1 MLLVRDLAHACRALA
16 LAAVAALLPWA
27 PAAAQA
33 GTPPAAAPALT
44 AIDQAVR
51 QQSYTIEQVRRFF
64 DAKGGVTSVNERV
77 VVAAN
82 GTSTPDFQV
91 AFLGVAGEPAGSPVH
106 TRWQQTYA
114 RHGRRFFTQGSFRV
128 TNLASAA
135 ANYTAHDFGP
145 TIRAGRSARRFV
157 VFPNSI
163 DKSIWLIETDDAT
176 SVPLYFAE
184 FDSGVRLLSEVEAT
198 QLTAGAAAMAPQAGA
213 AVVVA
218 DLAAARTMMG
228 NPPELVDPATGVTG
242 EYQLDKVEVQS
253 DPLNGQWKLT
263 MTYTDGIDQFLVVQA
278 PGTTDSFG
286 SLPGKSRGQP
296 VIGRYRDAAMSVLVF
311 WEGGVS
317 FQVSGRGSLQRLD
330 ALARTVYRQ
339 ALNTR

>member
-1 MLLVRDLAHACRALA
+1 MRLVREIAPALRALA
-16 LAAVAALLPWA
+16 LAAIGGLLPWA
-27 PAAAQA
+27 AATAQ
-33 GTPPAAAPALT
+33 GDAPANPSPALV
-44 AIDQAVR
+44 ALDQAAR
-51 QQSYTIEQVRRFF
+51 QQSYSAEQVRRFF
-64 DAKGGVTSVNERV
+64 DAKGGVTSVRERID
-77 VVAAN
+77 VVAN
-82 GTSTPDFQV
+82 GATTPDFLV
-91 AFLGVAGEPAGSPVH
+91 TFLGVAGEPAGSPLH

-128 TNLASAA
+128 TNLGSAD

-145 TIRAGRSARRFV
+145 TVRAGRSARRFV
-157 VFPNSI
+157 VFPKTI

-184 FDSGVRLLSEVEAT
+184 FDAQVRLLSEVEAT
-198 QLTAGAAAMAPQAGA
+198 LFTTGSAPIAAQSAAPTVA
-213 AVVVA
+213 A
-218 DLAAARTMMG
+218 DFQAARAMMG
-228 NPPELVDPATGVTG
+228 DPAEVVDPATQVTG
-242 EYQLDKVEVQS
+242 EYQLDKVEVQN

-263 MTYTDGIDQFLVVQA
+263 MTYTDGIDQFLVTQT

-286 SLPGKSRGQP
+286 TLPGKARGMP

-330 ALARTVYRQ
+330 AVARSIYRQ
-339 ALNTR
+339 ALQTH